1 MSKSSKEGK
10 HRRDILNTS
19 PLRPSTRM
27 KLEQR
32 LSEPVAPLKDQKHIV
47 SAQQW
52 TFIQELISNDG
63 HITLTEA
70 AIRAG
75 YPKESASSIGS
86 ELTDP
91 KKKPHVVA
99 AIQQYR
105 AELAE
110 KYGTNFDRHMRD
122 LQHIRDQA
130 LEAGNFG
137 AAVSAEYRR
146 GQALGTIYVD
156 RKEIRVGTI
165 DSMSKDEVRRKL
177 EEIKALYGA
186 PPQTLIDIEPE
197 EIEAEEIEAEEIE
210 PEEVEETPPA
220 KTIIEEMRDVER
232 SRVSAIQK
240 RKEET
245 RRRFGSAIRKQGE
258 PRDTGLPDSD
268 AADILDV
275 GAQGGE
281 EWEESTPEPSP
292 DSLRPEAWIDGDAN
306 LHTGAVAPKGDDEG
320 L

>member
-1 MSKSSKEGK
+1 MSKNREGK
-10 HRRDILNTS
+10 QRRNILNTS

-27 KLEQR
+27 KLEAR
-32 LSEPVAPLKDQKHIV
+32 LSEPVAPLKDQKNIV

-75 YPKESASSIGS
+75 YPKESASAIGS
-86 ELTDP
+86 ELTNP

-197 EIEAEEIEAEEIE
+197 EIKAEEIE
-210 PEEVEETPPA
+210 PEEVGETPPA

-245 RRRFGSAIRKQGE
+245 RRRFGSAIREPSE
-258 PRDTGLPDSD
+258 PRDTGLPDSG
-268 AADILDV
+268 AADLLDV

-281 EWEESTPEPSP
+281 EREESALESAP
-292 DSLRPEAWIDGDAN
+292 DSLCAEARVNGDADV
-306 LHTGAVAPKGDDEG
+306 HSSPVAPEGDDEG

>member
-1 MSKSSKEGK
+1 MSKNREGK
-10 HRRDILNTS
+10 QRRNILNTS

-32 LSEPVAPLKDQKHIV
+32 LSEPVAPLKDQKNIV

-63 HITLTEA
+63 QITLTEA

-75 YPKESASSIGS
+75 YPKESASSS
-86 ELTDP
+86 ATHLTDP
-91 KKKPHVVA
+91 KRSPHIVA

-197 EIEAEEIEAEEIE
+197 EIDIE
-210 PEEVEETPPA
+210 PEEIELEEIEETPPA

-245 RRRFGSAIRKQGE
+245 RRRFGSAIGEPSE
-258 PRDTGLPDSD
+258 PRDTGLPDSG
-268 AADILDV
+268 AADLLDV

-281 EWEESTPEPSP
+281 ERKESAPEPSP
-292 DSLRPEAWIDGDAN
+292 DSLRPEAWIDGDAD
-306 LHTGAVAPKGDDEG
+306 LHTGAVAPEGDDQG

>member
-1 MSKSSKEGK
+1 
-10 HRRDILNTS
+10 
-19 PLRPSTRM
+19 
-27 KLEQR
+27 
-32 LSEPVAPLKDQKHIV
+32 
-47 SAQQW
+47 
-52 TFIQELISNDG
+52 
-63 HITLTEA
+63 
-70 AIRAG
+70 
-75 YPKESASSIGS
+75 
-86 ELTDP
+86 
-91 KKKPHVVA
+91 
-99 AIQQYR
+99 
-105 AELAE
+105 
-110 KYGTNFDRHMRD
+110 MRD

-137 AAVSAEYRR
+137 AAVSAESRR

-197 EIEAEEIEAEEIE
+197 EITTEEIE
-210 PEEVEETPPA
+210 PEQVEETPPA

-240 RKEET
+240 RKEEIA
-245 RRRFGSAIRKQGE
+245 RRFGSASGEPGE
-258 PRDTGLPDSD
+258 PRDTGLPDSG
-268 AADILDV
+268 AADLLDV

-281 EWEESTPEPSP
+281 EREESTPESAP
-292 DSLRPEAWIDGDAN
+292 DSLCAEAWIDGDAD
-306 LHTGAVAPKGDDEG
+306 LHTGAVAPEGDDQS

>member
-1 MSKSSKEGK
+1 MSKNREGK
-10 HRRDILNTS
+10 QRRNILNTS

-27 KLEQR
+27 KLEAR

-75 YPKESASSIGS
+75 YPKESASSS
-86 ELTDP
+86 ATHLTDP
-91 KKKPHVVA
+91 KRSPHIVA

-197 EIEAEEIEAEEIE
+197 EIKAEEIE
-210 PEEVEETPPA
+210 PE
-220 KTIIEEMRDVER
+220 
-232 SRVSAIQK
+232 S
-240 RKEET
+240 
-245 RRRFGSAIRKQGE
+245 G
-258 PRDTGLPDSD
+258 
-268 AADILDV
+268 
-275 GAQGGE
+275 
-281 EWEESTPEPSP
+281 
-292 DSLRPEAWIDGDAN
+292 GDA
-306 LHTGAVAPKGDDEG
+306 TGQDNHRGDARCRAVQSQRYTET
-320 L
+320 

>member
-32 LSEPVAPLKDQKHIV
+32 LNEPVAPLKDQKHIV

-75 YPKESASSIGS
+75 YPKESASAIGS
-86 ELTDP
+86 ELTNP

-197 EIEAEEIEAEEIE
+197 EIE
-210 PEEVEETPPA
+210 PEQVEETPPA

-240 RKEET
+240 RKEEIA
-245 RRRFGSAIRKQGE
+245 RRFGSASREPSE
-258 PRDTGLPDSD
+258 PRDTGLPDSG
-268 AADILDV
+268 AADLLDV
-275 GAQGGE
+275 GAQGSE
-281 EWEESTPEPSP
+281 EREESAAESAP
-292 DSLRPEAWIDGDAN
+292 DSLCAEARIDGDAD
-306 LHTGAVAPKGDDEG
+306 LHTGAVAPEGDDQS

>member
-19 PLRPSTRM
+19 PLRPSTRA
-27 KLEQR
+27 KLEAR
-32 LSEPVAPLKDQKHIV
+32 LNEPVAPLKNQKHIV

-75 YPKESASSIGS
+75 YPKESASAIGS
-86 ELTDP
+86 ELTNP

-99 AIQQYR
+99 AIQEYR

-122 LQHIRDQA
+122 LQRIRDQA

-197 EIEAEEIEAEEIE
+197 EIETV
-210 PEEVEETPPA
+210 EVEETPPA

-240 RKEET
+240 RKEEIA
-245 RRRFGSAIRKQGE
+245 RRFGSASGE
-258 PRDTGLPDSD
+258 PGESRDTGLPDSD

-275 GAQGGE
+275 GAQGSE
-281 EWEESTPEPSP
+281 EREEGTPESSP
-292 DSLRPEAWIDGDAN
+292 DSLRPEARVDGDAD
-306 LHTGAVAPKGDDEG
+306 LHSGAVASEGDDQG

>member
-1 MSKSSKEGK
+1 MSKNNKEGK
-10 HRRDILNTS
+10 QRRDILNTS
-19 PLRPSTRM
+19 PLRGSAQARI
-27 KLEQR
+27 QAR
-32 LSEPVAPLKDQKHIV
+32 LNEPVAPLKNQRHIV

-52 TFIQELISNDG
+52 TFIQEFISNDG

-75 YPKESASSIGS
+75 YPKESASSIAS

-99 AIQQYR
+99 AIQEYR
-105 AELAE
+105 AQLAE

-122 LQHIRDQA
+122 MQMIRDQA

-146 GQALGTIYVD
+146 GQALGTIYIE
-156 RKEIRVGTI
+156 RKEIRHGTI
-165 DSMSKDEVRRKL
+165 DSMSKEEVTRKL
-177 EEIKALYGA
+177 EEIKALYGS

-197 EIEAEEIEAEEIE
+197 DIE
-210 PEEVEETPPA
+210 PVQEEQAPPA
-220 KTIIEEMRDVER
+220 KTMIEEMRDVER
-232 SRVSAIQK
+232 TRVSAIQK

-245 RRRFGSAIRKQGE
+245 VRRFGSAIRKQGE

-268 AADILDV
+268 AADLLDV
-275 GAQGGE
+275 GAQGSE
-281 EWEESTPEPSP
+281 DREESTPEPPP
-292 DSLRPEAWIDGDAN
+292 DSLCPEARDDGDADV
-306 LHTGAVAPKGDDEG
+306 HSSPVAPEGDD
-320 L
+320 

>member
-1 MSKSSKEGK
+1 
-10 HRRDILNTS
+10 
-19 PLRPSTRM
+19 M

-70 AIRAG
+70 AIRAC

-197 EIEAEEIEAEEIE
+197 EIKAEEVE
-210 PEEVEETPPA
+210 PEGEETPPA

-245 RRRFGSAIRKQGE
+245 IRRFGSAIRKQGE

>member
-19 PLRPSTRM
+19 PLRPSTRA
-27 KLEQR
+27 KLEAR
-32 LSEPVAPLKDQKHIV
+32 LNEPVAPLKNQKHIV

-75 YPKESASSIGS
+75 YPKESASAIGS
-86 ELTDP
+86 ELTNP

-99 AIQQYR
+99 AIQEYR

-122 LQHIRDQA
+122 LQRIRDQA

-197 EIEAEEIEAEEIE
+197 EIETV
-210 PEEVEETPPA
+210 EVEETPPA

-240 RKEET
+240 RKEEIA
-245 RRRFGSAIRKQGE
+245 RRFGSASGE
-258 PRDTGLPDSD
+258 PGDPRDTGLPDSD
-268 AADILDV
+268 ASDLLDV

-281 EWEESTPEPSP
+281 EREESTPEPSP
-292 DSLRPEAWIDGDAN
+292 DSLRPEARVDGDAD
-306 LHTGAVAPKGDDEG
+306 LHSGAVASEGDDQG

>member
-1 MSKSSKEGK
+1 MSKNREGK
-10 HRRDILNTS
+10 QRRNILNTS

-27 KLEQR
+27 KLEAR

-197 EIEAEEIEAEEIE
+197 EIE
-210 PEEVEETPPA
+210 PEEVGETPPA

-245 RRRFGSAIRKQGE
+245 IRRFGSAIRKQGE

-275 GAQGGE
+275 GAQGGK

-292 DSLRPEAWIDGDAN
+292 DSIRPEAWIDGDAH
-306 LHTGAVAPKGDDEG
+306 LHTGAVAPEGDDEG

>member
-1 MSKSSKEGK
+1 
-10 HRRDILNTS
+10 
-19 PLRPSTRM
+19 M

-32 LSEPVAPLKDQKHIV
+32 LSEPVAPLKDQKNIV

-75 YPKESASSIGS
+75 YPKESASATASL
-86 ELTDP
+86 LTNP
-91 KKKPHVVA
+91 KRSPHIVA

-110 KYGTNFDRHMRD
+110 KYGTTFDRHMRD
-122 LQHIRDQA
+122 LQRIRDQA

-197 EIEAEEIEAEEIE
+197 EITTEEIE
-210 PEEVEETPPA
+210 PEQVEETPPA

-240 RKEET
+240 RKEEIA
-245 RRRFGSAIRKQGE
+245 RRFGNASGEPGE
-258 PRDTGLPDSD
+258 PRDTGLPDSG
-268 AADILDV
+268 AADLLDV
-275 GAQGGE
+275 GAQGSE
-281 EWEESTPEPSP
+281 EREESAAESAP
-292 DSLRPEAWIDGDAN
+292 DSLCAETRIDGDAD
-306 LHTGAVAPKGDDEG
+306 LHTGAVAPEGDDEG

>member
-1 MSKSSKEGK
+1 MSKNREGK
-10 HRRDILNTS
+10 QRRNILNTS

-32 LSEPVAPLKDQKHIV
+32 LSEPVAPLKDQKNIV

-75 YPKESASSIGS
+75 YPKESASATASI
-86 ELTDP
+86 LTNP
-91 KKKPHVVA
+91 KKSPHIVA

-197 EIEAEEIEAEEIE
+197 EITTEEIE
-210 PEEVEETPPA
+210 PEQETPPA

-240 RKEET
+240 RKEEIA
-245 RRRFGSAIRKQGE
+245 RRFGSASGEPSE
-258 PRDTGLPDSD
+258 PRDTGLPDSGS
-268 AADILDV
+268 ADLLDV
-275 GAQGGE
+275 GAQGSE
-281 EWEESTPEPSP
+281 EREESAAESAP
-292 DSLRPEAWIDGDAN
+292 DSLCAEARIDGDAD
-306 LHTGAVAPKGDDEG
+306 LYTGAVAPEGDDQG

>member
-19 PLRPSTRM
+19 PLRPSTRA
-27 KLEQR
+27 KLEAR
-32 LSEPVAPLKDQKHIV
+32 LNEPVAPLKNQKHIV

-75 YPKESASSIGS
+75 YPKESASAIGS
-86 ELTDP
+86 ELTNP

-99 AIQQYR
+99 AIQEYR

-122 LQHIRDQA
+122 LQRIRDQA

-186 PPQTLIDIEPE
+186 PPQTLIDIEPD
-197 EIEAEEIEAEEIE
+197 EIKAEEIETV
-210 PEEVEETPPA
+210 EVEETPPA

-232 SRVSAIQK
+232 SRVSSIQK

-245 RRRFGSAIRKQGE
+245 IRRFGSAIRKPGE

-268 AADILDV
+268 ASDILDV
-275 GAQGGE
+275 GAQGSE
-281 EWEESTPEPSP
+281 EREEGTTEPSP
-292 DSLRPEAWIDGDAN
+292 DSLCVEARIDGDAD
-306 LHTGAVAPKGDDEG
+306 LYSGAVAPEGDDQG

>member
-19 PLRPSTRM
+19 PLRPSTRA
-27 KLEQR
+27 KLEAR
-32 LSEPVAPLKDQKHIV
+32 LNEPVAPLKNQKHIV

-75 YPKESASSIGS
+75 YPKESASAIGS
-86 ELTDP
+86 ELTNP

-99 AIQQYR
+99 AIQEYR

-122 LQHIRDQA
+122 LQRIRDQA

-197 EIEAEEIEAEEIE
+197 EIETV
-210 PEEVEETPPA
+210 EVEETPPA

-232 SRVSAIQK
+232 SRVSSIQK

-245 RRRFGSAIRKQGE
+245 IRRFGSAIRKPGE
-258 PRDTGLPDSD
+258 SRDTGLPDSD
-268 AADILDV
+268 ASDILDV
-275 GAQGGE
+275 GAQGSQERE
-281 EWEESTPEPSP
+281 EGAPEPSP
-292 DSLRPEAWIDGDAN
+292 DSLRPEARVDGDAD
-306 LHTGAVAPKGDDEG
+306 LHSGAVAPEGDDQG

>member
-19 PLRPSTRM
+19 PLRPSTRA
-27 KLEQR
+27 KLEAR
-32 LSEPVAPLKDQKHIV
+32 LNEPVAPLKNQKHIV

-75 YPKESASSIGS
+75 YPKESASAIGS
-86 ELTDP
+86 ELTNP

-99 AIQQYR
+99 AIQEYR

-122 LQHIRDQA
+122 LQRIRDQA

-197 EIEAEEIEAEEIE
+197 EIETV
-210 PEEVEETPPA
+210 EVEETPPA

-240 RKEET
+240 RKEELA
-245 RRRFGSAIRKQGE
+245 RRFGSASGEPGE

-268 AADILDV
+268 ASDLLDV

-281 EWEESTPEPSP
+281 EREESTPEPSP
-292 DSLRPEAWIDGDAN
+292 DSLRPEARVDGDAD
-306 LHTGAVAPKGDDEG
+306 LHSGAVASEGDDQG

>member
-19 PLRPSTRM
+19 PLRPSTRA
-27 KLEQR
+27 KLEAR
-32 LSEPVAPLKDQKHIV
+32 LNEPVAPLKNQKHIV

-75 YPKESASSIGS
+75 YPKESASAIGS
-86 ELTDP
+86 ELTNP

-99 AIQQYR
+99 AIQEYR

-122 LQHIRDQA
+122 LQRIRDQA

-197 EIEAEEIEAEEIE
+197 EIET
-210 PEEVEETPPA
+210 EEVEETPPA

-240 RKEET
+240 RKEEIA
-245 RRRFGSAIRKQGE
+245 RRFGSASGEPGE

-268 AADILDV
+268 AADLLDV

-281 EWEESTPEPSP
+281 EREEGTPEPSP
-292 DSLRPEAWIDGDAN
+292 DSLRPEARVDGDAD
-306 LHTGAVAPKGDDEG
+306 LHSGAVAPEGDDQG

>member
-19 PLRPSTRM
+19 PLRPSTRA
-27 KLEQR
+27 KLEAR
-32 LSEPVAPLKDQKHIV
+32 LNEPVAPLKNQKHIV

-75 YPKESASSIGS
+75 YPKESASAIGS
-86 ELTDP
+86 ELTNP

-99 AIQQYR
+99 AIQEYR

-122 LQHIRDQA
+122 LQRIRDQA

-197 EIEAEEIEAEEIE
+197 EIET
-210 PEEVEETPPA
+210 EEVEETPPA

-240 RKEET
+240 RKEEIA
-245 RRRFGSAIRKQGE
+245 RRFGSASGEPGE

-268 AADILDV
+268 AADLLDV
-275 GAQGGE
+275 GAQGSE
-281 EWEESTPEPSP
+281 EREEGAPEPSP
-292 DSLRPEAWIDGDAN
+292 DSLRTEARVDGDADV
-306 LHTGAVAPKGDDEG
+306 HSSPVAPEGDDQG

>member
-10 HRRDILNTS
+10 NRRDILNTS
-19 PLRPSTRM
+19 PLRPSTRA
-27 KLEQR
+27 KLEAR
-32 LSEPVAPLKDQKHIV
+32 LNEPVAPLKNQRHIV

-99 AIQQYR
+99 AIQEYR

-122 LQHIRDQA
+122 LQRIRDQA

-186 PPQTLIDIEPE
+186 PPQTLIDIEPD
-197 EIEAEEIEAEEIE
+197 EIKAEEIETV
-210 PEEVEETPPA
+210 EVEEAPPA

-232 SRVSAIQK
+232 SRVSSIQK

-245 RRRFGSAIRKQGE
+245 IRRFGSAIRKPSE
-258 PRDTGLPDSD
+258 SRDTGLPDSD
-268 AADILDV
+268 AADLLDV
-275 GAQGGE
+275 GTQGSE
-281 EWEESTPEPSP
+281 EREEGAPEPSS
-292 DSLRPEAWIDGDAN
+292 DSLCVEARIDGDAD
-306 LHTGAVAPKGDDEG
+306 LYSGAVAPEGDDQG

>member
-1 MSKSSKEGK
+1 
-10 HRRDILNTS
+10 
-19 PLRPSTRM
+19 M

-32 LSEPVAPLKDQKHIV
+32 LNEPVAPLKDQKHIV

-63 HITLTEA
+63 QITLTEA

-75 YPKESASSIGS
+75 YPKESASSS
-86 ELTDP
+86 ATHLTDP
-91 KKKPHVVA
+91 KRSPHIVA

-197 EIEAEEIEAEEIE
+197 EIDIE
-210 PEEVEETPPA
+210 PEEIDIEPEEIELEEIEETPPA

-245 RRRFGSAIRKQGE
+245 RRRFGSAIREPSE
-258 PRDTGLPDSD
+258 PRDTGLPDSG
-268 AADILDV
+268 AADLLDV

-281 EWEESTPEPSP
+281 ERKESAPESAP
-292 DSLRPEAWIDGDAN
+292 DSLCTEARINGDAD
-306 LHTGAVAPKGDDEG
+306 LHTGAVAPERDDEG

>member
-19 PLRPSTRM
+19 PLRPSTRA
-27 KLEQR
+27 KLEAR
-32 LSEPVAPLKDQKHIV
+32 LNEPVAPLKNQKHIV

-75 YPKESASSIGS
+75 YPKESASAIGS
-86 ELTDP
+86 ELTNP

-99 AIQQYR
+99 AIQEYR

-122 LQHIRDQA
+122 LQRIRDQA

-197 EIEAEEIEAEEIE
+197 EIETV
-210 PEEVEETPPA
+210 EVEETPPA

-240 RKEET
+240 RKEEIA
-245 RRRFGSAIRKQGE
+245 RRFGSASGEPGE

-268 AADILDV
+268 AADLLDV

-281 EWEESTPEPSP
+281 EREEGAPEPSP
-292 DSLRPEAWIDGDAN
+292 DSLRPEARVDGDAD
-306 LHTGAVAPKGDDEG
+306 LHSGAVASEGDDQG

>member
-10 HRRDILNTS
+10 HRRDILNAS
-19 PLRPSTRM
+19 PLRPSTRA
-27 KLEQR
+27 KLEAR
-32 LSEPVAPLKDQKHIV
+32 LNEPVAPLKNQKHIV

-75 YPKESASSIGS
+75 YPKESASAIGS
-86 ELTDP
+86 ELTNP

-99 AIQQYR
+99 AIQEYR

-122 LQHIRDQA
+122 LQRIRDQA

-197 EIEAEEIEAEEIE
+197 EIET
-210 PEEVEETPPA
+210 EEVEETPPA

-240 RKEET
+240 RKEEIA
-245 RRRFGSAIRKQGE
+245 RRFGSASGEPGE

-268 AADILDV
+268 AADLLDV

-281 EWEESTPEPSP
+281 EREEGTPEPSP
-292 DSLRPEAWIDGDAN
+292 DSLRPEARVDGDAD
-306 LHTGAVAPKGDDEG
+306 LHSGAVASEGDDQG

>member
-1 MSKSSKEGK
+1 MSKNREGK
-10 HRRDILNTS
+10 QRRNILNTS

-197 EIEAEEIEAEEIE
+197 EIDIE
-210 PEEVEETPPA
+210 PEEIELEEIEETPPA

-245 RRRFGSAIRKQGE
+245 IRRFGSAIRKQGE

-268 AADILDV
+268 AADLLDV
-275 GAQGGE
+275 GAQGSEDRE
-281 EWEESTPEPSP
+281 EGAPEPSP
-292 DSLRPEAWIDGDAN
+292 DSLRPEAWIDGDADV
-306 LHTGAVAPKGDDEG
+306 HSSPVAPEGDDQG

>member
-1 MSKSSKEGK
+1 
-10 HRRDILNTS
+10 
-19 PLRPSTRM
+19 M

-32 LSEPVAPLKDQKHIV
+32 LSEPVAPLKDQKNIV

-75 YPKESASSIGS
+75 YPKESASATASL
-86 ELTDP
+86 LTNP
-91 KKKPHVVA
+91 KRSPHIVA

-110 KYGTNFDRHMRD
+110 KYGTTFDRHMRD
-122 LQHIRDQA
+122 LQRIRDQA

-197 EIEAEEIEAEEIE
+197 EIKAEEIE
-210 PEEVEETPPA
+210 PEQETPPA

-232 SRVSAIQK
+232 SRISAIQK
-240 RKEET
+240 RKEEIA
-245 RRRFGSAIRKQGE
+245 RRFGSASGEPGE
-258 PRDTGLPDSD
+258 PRDTGLPDSG
-268 AADILDV
+268 AADLLDV

-281 EWEESTPEPSP
+281 EREESTPESAP
-292 DSLRPEAWIDGDAN
+292 DSLCAEAWIDGDAD
-306 LHTGAVAPKGDDEG
+306 LHTGAVASEGDDQS

>member
-10 HRRDILNTS
+10 HRRDILNAS
-19 PLRPSTRM
+19 PLRPSTRA
-27 KLEQR
+27 KLEAR
-32 LSEPVAPLKDQKHIV
+32 LNEPVAPLKNQKHIV

-75 YPKESASSIGS
+75 YPKESASAIGS
-86 ELTDP
+86 ELTNP

-99 AIQQYR
+99 AIQEYR

-122 LQHIRDQA
+122 LQRIRDQA

-197 EIEAEEIEAEEIE
+197 EIETV
-210 PEEVEETPPA
+210 EVEETPPA

-240 RKEET
+240 RKEEIA
-245 RRRFGSAIRKQGE
+245 RRFGSASGEPGE

-268 AADILDV
+268 AADLLDV

-281 EWEESTPEPSP
+281 EREEGTPEPSP
-292 DSLRPEAWIDGDAN
+292 DSLRPEARVDGDAD
-306 LHTGAVAPKGDDEG
+306 LHSGAVAPEGDDQG

>member
-10 HRRDILNTS
+10 QRRDILNTS

-32 LSEPVAPLKDQKHIV
+32 LNEPVAPLKDQKHIV

-75 YPKESASSIGS
+75 YPKESASAIGS
-86 ELTDP
+86 ELTNP

-197 EIEAEEIEAEEIE
+197 EIEAEEIE

-232 SRVSAIQK
+232 SRVSAIQE

-245 RRRFGSAIRKQGE
+245 IRRFGSAIRKQGE

-268 AADILDV
+268 AADLLDV
-275 GAQGGE
+275 GAQGSE
-281 EWEESTPEPSP
+281 DREESTPEPSP
-292 DSLRPEAWIDGDAN
+292 DSLRPEAWIDGDAD
-306 LHTGAVAPKGDDEG
+306 LHTGAVAPERDDQS

>member
-1 MSKSSKEGK
+1 MSKNREGK
-10 HRRDILNTS
+10 QRRNILNTS

-32 LSEPVAPLKDQKHIV
+32 LSEPVAPLKDQKNIV

-75 YPKESASSIGS
+75 YPKESASATASL
-86 ELTDP
+86 LTNP
-91 KKKPHVVA
+91 KRSPHIVA

-110 KYGTNFDRHMRD
+110 KYGTTFDRHMRD
-122 LQHIRDQA
+122 LQRIRDQA

-197 EIEAEEIEAEEIE
+197 EIKAEEIE
-210 PEEVEETPPA
+210 PEQETPPA

-240 RKEET
+240 RKEEIA
-245 RRRFGSAIRKQGE
+245 RRFGSASGEPGE
-258 PRDTGLPDSD
+258 PRDTGLPDSG
-268 AADILDV
+268 AADLLDV

-281 EWEESTPEPSP
+281 EREESTPESAP
-292 DSLRPEAWIDGDAN
+292 DSLCAEAWIDGDAD
-306 LHTGAVAPKGDDEG
+306 LHTGAVASEGDDQS